1 MWTEIAENIRLA
13 GGVPVKVGIFEG
25 PGGAVSGYTAQAIAQ
40 AITPKTTA
48 IFVNSPHN
56 PTGLMIP
63 EAELRAIVA
72 LARER
77 GLWLIADEAYEDIQ
91 FVPSGYCAGSDP
103 YERCISLFSMSK
115 SHAMSGLRVGYV
127 VVREARLQD
136 RMAKLLRCVI
146 NGVNS
151 LAQWAAVAAL
161 DTDYKTFQPMMLE
174 EYARRRD
181 VFQQTLAGIDG
192 LRPFRPEGSF
202 FIWAQVEPRLLERLG
217 LESVDALS
225 DWLAGQGIGS
235 TPGSA
240 FSDRYLNYIR
250 FSFSCSLPMVEGGLR
265 RLQALLQPQHVP
277 A

>member
-1 MWTEIAENIRLA
+1 VYKR
-13 GGVPVKVGIFEG
+13 
-25 PGGAVSGYTAQAIAQ
+25 Q
-40 AITPKTTA
+40 
-48 IFVNSPHN
+48 
-56 PTGLMIP
+56 
-63 EAELRAIVA
+63 
-72 LARER
+72 
-77 GLWLIADEAYEDIQ
+77 AYEDIQ
-91 FVPSGYCAGSDP
+91 FMPSGYYAGSDP

-115 SHAMSGLRVGYV
+115 SHAMSGLRVGYI
-127 VVREARLQD
+127 VVRDARLQD
-136 RMAKLLRCVI
+136 RIAKLLRCVI

-181 VFQQTLAGIDG
+181 VFYQTLADIDG
-192 LRPFRPEGSF
+192 LKPFQPDGSF

-225 DWLAGQGIGS
+225 DWLAEQGVGS

-250 FSFSCSLPMVEGGLR
+250 FSFSCSLPMVEGGLQ
-265 RLQALLQPQHVP
+265 RLKALLQPQHV
-277 A
+277 AA